1 MVTAQDKLA
10 AAVGQSRGQKA
21 RGTAHEQQTD
31 DGSRSGTDAHPLA
44 QLSPRT
50 LRDFS
55 LPSPVAS
62 PFPLKLAGHLDDT
75 LHPLLLL

>member
-1 MVTAQDKLA
+1 MVTAQDNLA
-10 AAVGQSRGQKA
+10 GAVGQGRGQKA
-21 RGTAHEQQTD
+21 RGTAHEPQ
-31 DGSRSGTDAHPLA
+31 TDAHLLA
-44 QLSPRT
+44 QLSPRASW
-50 LRDFS
+50 DFS